1 MAEPPPETPNL
12 TEAADHRTREELRA
26 AVRARDAFV
35 AIAAHELRNPMT
47 PILMQVQ
54 ALLDAAEREA
64 SMPPRILEGLRR
76 LEQAVEVYARRA
88 TTLLQVSRL
97 NAGQLELQPA
107 ELDLSALVRDAVER
121 HAPWAAHAGTPL
133 ELAVQEGITGLLDEG
148 ALEQILDNLLSNAL
162 KYGAGQPVTVT
173 LDAGGTLAHLMVRDR
188 GIGITPEDQAR
199 LFEPFERL
207 MVRTPRGGFGVGLW
221 VVRQLAEAMGGTVT
235 VASVPEAG
243 STFTVT
249 LPLGWPQGGRAT
261 TP

>member
-12 TEAADHRTREELRA
+12 TAAADHRTLEELRA

-54 ALLDAAEREA
+54 ALLEAAEREA
-64 SMPPRILEGLRR
+64 SMPPRILEGLQR

-107 ELDLSALVRDAVER
+107 ELDLSALVRDAVAR

-173 LDAGGTLAHLMVRDR
+173 LKAGGTLAHLMVRDR

-221 VVRQLAEAMGGTVT
+221 VVRQLTEAMGGTVT

-249 LPLGWPQGGRAT
+249 LPLGWPQAGRAT